1 MAGTGLICEW
11 FAAGTLKEARMLK
24 TLSFAAVHFTV
35 AFTVGYLLTG
45 SVLVGGVLA
54 LVEPACNT
62 IAYYFH
68 EKAWARLA
76 VRRRANPD
84 KLKALHA

>member
-1 MAGTGLICEW
+1 
-11 FAAGTLKEARMLK
+11 MLK

-45 SVLVGGVLA
+45 SVLVGGVIA

-68 EKAWARLA
+68 EKVWARAA
-76 VRRRANPD
+76 VRQRVAQRRPLNAYG
-84 KLKALHA
+84 AAH